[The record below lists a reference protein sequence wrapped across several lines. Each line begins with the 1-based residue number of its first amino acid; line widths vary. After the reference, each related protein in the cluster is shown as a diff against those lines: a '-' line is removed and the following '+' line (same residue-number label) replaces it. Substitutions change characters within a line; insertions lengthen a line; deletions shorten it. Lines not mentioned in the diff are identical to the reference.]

1 MAIHARED
9 HGGHRHESRSAAI
22 DPRLLEFFKDLYHRK
37 RESFER
43 LFPKFHGDSFEEE
56 FSRHFE
62 AMCSEAK
69 KGLAHRAKRGDA
81 VTVLQRSLSVG
92 SPRIASRGIGGGDE
106 EQLKLERFK
115 VRTVDID
122 GGGGGAPP
130 TAGGGSAGGPKTGGT
145 KSK

>member
-1 MAIHARED
+1 MAIHNGED
-9 HGGHRHESRSAAI
+9 HGGHGHRSRSAAI
-22 DPRLLEFFKDLYHRK
+22 DPRLLEFFRDLYHRK

-62 AMCSEAK
+62 AICSEAK

-81 VTVLQRSLSVG
+81 VLQRSLSVG
-92 SPRIASRGIGGGDE
+92 SPRTTSRGIGGDE

-122 GGGGGAPP
+122 GDGGGAPP
-130 TAGGGSAGGPKTGGT
+130 SAGGGGAGGPKTGGT